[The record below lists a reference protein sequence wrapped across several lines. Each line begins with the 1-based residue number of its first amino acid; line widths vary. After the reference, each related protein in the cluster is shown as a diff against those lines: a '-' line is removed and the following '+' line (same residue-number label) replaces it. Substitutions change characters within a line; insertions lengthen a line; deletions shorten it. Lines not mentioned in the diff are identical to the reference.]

1 MSDLIEQV
9 MKDKS
14 NFYLRLTSADKWL
27 VWQAPDAWVVYWR
40 PMYANYTK
48 TLYEG
53 RSLERALEIL
63 LEDK

>member
-1 MSDLIEQV
+1 MSDLIEQA

-14 NFYLRLTSADKWL
+14 NFYLRLTSAGKWL
-27 VWQAPDAWVVYWR
+27 VWQAPDSWVVYGR
-40 PMYANYTK
+40 GLYAKKTK

-63 LEDK
+63 LEG